1 MIDNNTVKNSAS
13 NSPIKQALQ
22 AKSGQLLPVI
32 TQALSER
39 AYSKIVHQRISQQ
52 YREGSTEQT
61 QESDTQHIRQSRQQN
76 CYQGLTR
83 AQHLQYGRV
92 MIKWEISNASNVPQ
106 NISDLNHEISVLQA
120 LSVSQKIQ
128 ATITP
133 SVFDNYNIDIQALGQ
148 TQRLTV
154 LVMPHY
160 ENSSLAKLLNRQHHP
175 LLTDKQKY
183 HLIIQ
188 SAQLILSLHNAGWL
202 HNDIKPSNILL
213 SNIRNISNNPK
224 DNADSDHTAADLLLT
239 DFALAQRI
247 GQPNAINSAS
257 GTPAYLAPER
267 WQGKRATV
275 QSDIYAFGILMVEI
289 LMGKRPFEITVQ
301 SHDPMI
307 DWATQHCQK
316 PTPRLPIQYSH
327 YQFIVDSALAK
338 RVEKRYKAVEE
349 ILLDLEELQLKQ

>member
-1 MIDNNTVKNSAS
+1 MIDNHTVKNSAS
-13 NSPIKQALQ
+13 NSLIKQALQ

-52 YREGSTEQT
+52 YREERTERTQKSSTQP
-61 QESDTQHIRQSRQQN
+61 IRQSSEQSY
-76 CYQGLTR
+76 YQGLTR

-92 MIKWEISNASNVPQ
+92 MIKWEISSASDVLQ

-160 ENSSLAKLLNRQHHP
+160 ENSSLAKLLNYQHHL
-175 LLTDKQKY
+175 LLTKKKKY
-183 HLIIQ
+183 HLIVQ

-202 HNDIKPSNILL
+202 HNDIKPSNFLL
-213 SNIRNISNNPK
+213 SNISNNPK

-239 DFALAQRI
+239 DFALAQKSDQPRTI
-247 GQPNAINSAS
+247 GSAS

-267 WQGKRATV
+267 WQGEQATI

-289 LMGKRPFEITVQ
+289 LIGERPFQ
-301 SHDPMI
+301 SATQSIDPII
-307 DWATQHCQK
+307 DWATQHCQQ
-316 PTPRLPIQYSH
+316 PILRLPIAYAP
-327 YQFIVDSALAK
+327 YQSIVDKLLTK
-338 RVEKRYKAVEE
+338 RVEKRYQSMDEV
-349 ILLDLEELQLKQ
+349 LEALKSL

>member
-13 NSPIKQALQ
+13 NLPIKQALQ

-52 YREGSTEQT
+52 YREERTEQT
-61 QESDTQHIRQSRQQN
+61 QKNSMQPIRQSRQQS
-76 CYQGLTR
+76 CYQGLTC

-92 MIKWEISNASNVPQ
+92 MIKWEISSASDVLQ

-160 ENSSLAKLLNRQHHP
+160 ANASLDKLISRQQHS
-175 LLTDKQKY
+175 LLTDEQKH
-183 HLIIQ
+183 HLLLQ
-188 SAQLILSLHNAGWL
+188 SAQLILSLHKAGWL
-202 HNDIKPSNILL
+202 HNDIKPSNFLL
-213 SNIRNISNNPK
+213 SNISNNSK
-224 DNADSDHTAADLLLT
+224 SNAGSDHKAADLLLT
-239 DFALAQRI
+239 DFALAQRSD
-247 GQPNAINSAS
+247 QANAINSAS

-267 WQGKRATV
+267 WQGQKATI
-275 QSDIYAFGILMVEI
+275 QSDIYAFGNMMVEI
-289 LMGKRPFEITVQ
+289 LTSVRPFSINSKSQ
-301 SHDPMI
+301 QPMT
-307 DWATQHCQK
+307 DWAIRHCQQ
-316 PTPRLPIQYSH
+316 PIIRLPIACAH
-327 YQFIVDSALAK
+327 YQGIVDKMLAK
-338 RVEKRYKAVEE
+338 RVEKRYQSMEA
-349 ILLDLEELQLKQ
+349 ILEALKDCNGE

>member
-39 AYSKIVHQRISQQ
+39 AYSKIAHQRISQQ

-61 QESDTQHIRQSRQQN
+61 QESDTQNIRQSRQQN

-92 MIKWEISNASNVPQ
+92 MIKWEISSTSNVLQ
-106 NISDLNHEISVLQA
+106 NISDLTYEISVLQS
-120 LSVSQKIQ
+120 LSVSQKVQ
-128 ATITP
+128 LTTITP
-133 SVFDNYNIDIQALGQ
+133 SVFDNYDIDIGVLGQ
-148 TQRLTV
+148 PQRLTV
-154 LVMPHY
+154 LVMPYY
-160 ENSSLAKLLNRQHHP
+160 ENASLAKLLNHQRHSF
-175 LLTDKQKY
+175 LTDEQKH

-247 GQPNAINSAS
+247 DQPNVINFTS

-267 WQGKRATV
+267 WQGEQATI
-275 QSDIYAFGILMVEI
+275 QSDIYAFGIMMVEM
-289 LMGKRPFEITVQ
+289 LTGARPFSINSKSQ
-301 SHDPMI
+301 QPMT
-307 DWATQHCQK
+307 DWAMQHCQQSII
-316 PTPRLPIQYSH
+316 RLPIAYAH
-327 YQFIVDSALAK
+327 YQGIVDKVLAK
-338 RVEKRYKAVEE
+338 RVEKRYQSMEVV
-349 ILLDLEELQLKQ
+349 LEALKRL